1 MITMS
6 NEKDNE
12 QATQRIPIKKSS
24 AKFVMIPTCLFW
36 DVRLTPLDW
45 RVYGIINSLSFGKA
59 RCCIMSNTTIAEQ
72 INSTRASVSK
82 SVTKLVQLGLIQR
95 EIIFGKSNKRP
106 VGKKLS
112 TVETM
117 LCVFRERISVDE
129 LTIDKNAEAP
139 GGADK
144 ASSLVPAEEPNNI
157 FNKKSYNIS
166 ELEKIDTL
174 DFVD

>member
-1 MITMS
+1 M
-6 NEKDNE
+6 KKE
-12 QATQRIPIKKSS
+12 QEFKFVYIKKSRT
-24 AKFVMIPTCLFW
+24 KFVVIPNALFA
-36 DVRLTPLDW
+36 DIRLTPLDW
-45 RVYGIINSLSFGKA
+45 KVYGIINSLSFGKSGY
-59 RCCIMSNTTIAEQ
+59 CTMSNTTIAEQ

-129 LTIDKNAEAP
+129 RTIGKDAETP

>member
-1 MITMS
+1 
-6 NEKDNE
+6 
-12 QATQRIPIKKSS
+12 
-24 AKFVMIPTCLFW
+24 
-36 DVRLTPLDW
+36 
-45 RVYGIINSLSFGKA
+45 
-59 RCCIMSNTTIAEQ
+59 MSNTTIAEQ

-129 LTIDKNAEAP
+129 LTIGKDAETP

>member
-1 MITMS
+1 M
-6 NEKDNE
+6 KKE
-12 QATQRIPIKKSS
+12 QEFKFVYIKKSRT
-24 AKFVMIPTCLFW
+24 KFVVIPNALFA
-36 DVRLTPLDW
+36 DIRLTPLDW
-45 RVYGIINSLSFGKA
+45 KVYGIINSLSLGKSGY
-59 RCCIMSNTTIAEQ
+59 CTMSNTTIAEQ